1 VAAASGEMQT
11 ERAKDYYAVLGVPA
25 EADAE
30 TIRKAFRSLARAL
43 HPDVNDASDAEE
55 RFRDVAEAYQVLSR
69 PGRKRLYDRIG
80 YRGRG
85 NGGFA
90 SGSRDPLFEFWR
102 TRRRRAAQTVD
113 VAVGHF
119 EAARGA
125 RRTVEIECR
134 ESCRDCR
141 GTGAAE
147 GAETRVCANCG
158 GSGRLKRVSASGS
171 GRMLRVD
178 PCPECL
184 GTGRNVSAVCRSC
197 SGVGDVWRRRRI
209 DVSVPA
215 GVEDGTRIRLA
226 QAAGSGD
233 AYVRVKVLPP
243 PRDPAWIRLGALAAL
258 FVAVAFFLYLLLR

>member
-1 VAAASGEMQT
+1 LSATSPEMRTQ
-11 ERAKDYYAVLGVPA
+11 RAKDYYAVLGVPA
-25 EADAE
+25 EADEE

-43 HPDVNDASDAEE
+43 HPDVSNAPDAEE

-69 PGRKRLYDRIG
+69 PGRKRLYDRID

-102 TRRRRAAQTVD
+102 LRRPRATQTVE
-113 VAVGHF
+113 VELGHF

-125 RRTVEIECR
+125 RCTVEIEVR
-134 ESCRDCR
+134 GSCRDCR

-147 GAETRVCANCG
+147 GAETAVCAACG
-158 GSGRLKRVSASGS
+158 GSGRLKSVSASGA

-184 GTGRNVSAVCRSC
+184 GSGRTVSAVCDAC
-197 SGVGDVWRRRRI
+197 SGVGDVWTTRRFEVR
-209 DVSVPA
+209 VPA
-215 GVEDGTRIRLA
+215 RVEDGTHIRLA
-226 QAAGSGD
+226 HAARPAD
-233 AYVRVKVLPP
+233 AYVRVKVLPA
-243 PRDPAWIRLGALAAL
+243 PRDPAWIRVGALAAL
-258 FVAVAFFLYLLLR
+258 VVAVAFLVYLLLN

>member
-1 VAAASGEMQT
+1 MQT
-11 ERAKDYYAVLGVPA
+11 QRAKDYYAVLGVPA
-25 EADAE
+25 EADPE
-30 TIRKAFRSLARAL
+30 TIRKAFRSLAREL
-43 HPDVNDASDAEE
+43 HPDVNGASDAEE

-69 PGRKRLYDRIG
+69 PSRKRLYDRIG

-102 TRRRRAAQTVD
+102 MGRRRDAQTVD
-113 VAVGHF
+113 VELGHF

-125 RRTVEIECR
+125 RRTVEIESR

-147 GAETRVCANCG
+147 GAETALCANCG
-158 GSGRLKRVSASGS
+158 GSGRLKSVSASGS

-184 GTGRNVSAVCRSC
+184 GSGRTFSAVCASC
-197 SGVGDVWRRRRI
+197 SGVGDVWRRRR
-209 DVSVPA
+209 VEVTVPA
-215 GVEDGTRIRLA
+215 GVADGTRIRLS

-233 AYVRVKVLPP
+233 AYLRVKVLPP
-243 PRDPAWIRLGALAAL
+243 PRDPAWIRLGAFAAL
-258 FVAVAFFLYLLLR
+258 LVAVAFFVYLLLR

>member
-1 VAAASGEMQT
+1 MQT
-11 ERAKDYYAVLGVPA
+11 QRDKDYYAVLGVPA

-30 TIRKAFRSLARAL
+30 TIRKAFRSLAREL

-55 RFRDVAEAYQVLSR
+55 RFRDVAEAYHVLSR
-69 PGRKRLYDRIG
+69 PSRKRLYDRIG

-90 SGSRDPLFEFWR
+90 SASRDPLFEFWR
-102 TRRRRAAQTVD
+102 TRRRRAAQ
-113 VAVGHF
+113 AVEVELGHF

-125 RRTVEIECR
+125 RRTVEIEAR

-147 GAETRVCANCG
+147 GAATAVCATCG
-158 GSGRLKRVSASGS
+158 GSGRLKSVSASGS

-184 GTGRNVSAVCRSC
+184 GSGRDVSAVCGSC
-197 SGVGDVWRRRRI
+197 NGVGDVWRRRR
-209 DVSVPA
+209 VGVTVPA
-215 GVEDGTRIRLA
+215 GVEDGRWIRLA
-226 QAAGSGD
+226 HAAGSAD

-258 FVAVAFFLYLLLR
+258 LVAVTFFLYLLLR